1 MEKYIIL
8 KKNDSN
14 IIISKI
20 QGCLGISEN
29 ENVLQAVIKIYNSLN
44 FMELIFDKIKAK
56 LGLSLYATIKEVE
69 NAIDDI

>member
-1 MEKYIIL
+1 MKVYKEH
-8 KKNDSN
+8 
-14 IIISKI
+14 
-20 QGCLGISEN
+20 
-29 ENVLQAVIKIYNSLN
+29 YNSLN